1 MIDERKVGYRDIF
14 NRRWITVGG
23 DPRFI
28 NKFYYK
34 RNKWYLP
41 RWALEKGIW
50 VGKKYENRKKIIKII
65 IGSEEKVIILPR
77 FHKAIIVSQKLNIET
92 FDSFKENMAE
102 KIYSHRFSIIIR
114 TDTKWDGYLDNR
126 HEHLYEWEYKVL
138 RSVIRKDLD

>member
-41 RWALEKGIW
+41 RWALEGNIW
-50 VGKKYENRKKIIKII
+50 VGKKYENKKKIIKII
-65 IGSEEKVIILPR
+65 IGSKEKIIILPR
-77 FHKAIIVSQKLNIET
+77 FHKAIIVNQKLNIET

-102 KIYSHRFSIIIR
+102 KIYSRRFSIIIR
-114 TDTKWDGYLDNR
+114 TDSKWDNYFDNR
-126 HEHLYEWEYKVL
+126 HEHPYEWDYKVL